1 MSMGLCPTRA
11 SLLVLILPTWSCMSR
26 QILLQSHHL
35 LRHFD
40 YLNQSRTYLV
50 AECPVSFCW
59 PKFQSIFNPCNRP
72 SIATDDRKQY
82 QCQNSVVNNK
92 TGPLFLEVN
101 CYQKKVL
108 AFYHNFIFF
117 CHCLHRW
124 ERHNW
129 DWWQRYESIWPET
142 TVLFVSVAHFEF
154 VVLLRDS
161 FTVVPKSWAQ
171 FKALNVLCWSET
183 PRVGFPPALSED
195 FCTLIQTLSTSSFA
209 SLNVTSF
216 RHVFQKRHKD
226 IQRF

>member
-1 MSMGLCPTRA
+1 
-11 SLLVLILPTWSCMSR
+11 MSR
-26 QILLQSHHL
+26 QILLQSHL

-82 QCQNSVVNNK
+82 QCQNIVVNNK
-92 TGPLFLEVN
+92 TWPLFLKVN
-101 CYQKKVL
+101 YYQKKVL
-108 AFYHNFIFF
+108 TFYHNFVFF

-124 ERHNW
+124 KRQLRVLTKVWKYLTRNNCTFRECSPLLIRSSFKRFRHCG
-129 DWWQRYESIWPET
+129 SK
-142 TVLFVSVAHFEF
+142 VLGAV
-154 VVLLRDS
+154 
-161 FTVVPKSWAQ
+161 Q
-171 FKALNVLCWSET
+171 FKALNVLCWSEK
-183 PRVGFPPALSED
+183 PRVGFPPALSEVL
-195 FCTLIQTLSTSSFA
+195 CTLIQTLSTSSFA

-216 RHVFQKRHKD
+216 RHVFQKRHKG